1 MSHKIE
7 LNATIE
13 MNEDMQLTS
22 FEQQYF
28 PGIHYQH
35 EQARLCLNTT
45 LDIPR
50 IKRHEMNGHQ

>member
-1 MSHKIE
+1 
-7 LNATIE
+7 

-50 IKRHEMNGHQ
+50 IKRHEMNGHH